1 MHISVI
7 LPTYNEKNNIVK
19 LVNKIIK
26 QLKKYSKK
34 EIIIVDDSSP
44 DGTFLVAKKNF
55 KKQKLVK
62 VFLRKK
68 DFSLGKAIGYGIK
81 KSKGKLIIVMDT
93 DLTHDPIM
101 LKRMVSNCKNYD
113 LVSSSRYVKGG
124 SMYSIFH
131 FFFSLIFNFFLSII
145 LKSKMKDNLGGYFC
159 VKRSF
164 IKKIIYN
171 DIFYGYGEYFF
182 RLLFYL
188 EKNNAKML
196 EIPSR
201 YNKRNS
207 GKSKSNF
214 IILLFVY
221 FFQALILKIKNI

>member
-1 MHISVI
+1 MNISVI
-7 LPTYNEKNNIVK
+7 LPTYNEKDNIVI

-26 QLKKYSKK
+26 NLNKYSKK

-44 DGTFLVAKKNF
+44 DGTYLEAKKKF
-55 KKQKLVK
+55 KNKKLVK
-62 VFLRKK
+62 IFLRRK

-101 LKRMVSNCKNYD
+101 LKRMINKCKAYD

-124 SMYSIFH
+124 SMYSMVH
-131 FFFSLIFNFFLSII
+131 FFSLIFNFFLTII
-145 LKSKMKDNLGGYFC
+145 LQSKMKDNLGGYFC

-164 IKKIIYN
+164 IKKIIYD
-171 DIFYGYGEYFF
+171 DIFYGYGEYYF

-188 EKNNAKML
+188 KKNNAKML

-214 IILLFVY
+214 IILLFIY
-221 FFQALILKIKNI
+221 FFQALVLRIKNI